1 MKNRSEESLLD
12 ALQYCSL
19 RKLPEV
25 EDGENVW
32 IRAIAKIAKADGQMY
47 YAYVEKDDKMQNKI
61 VKDFG
66 PISAL
71 VRVVEYYP
79 FSYLKPA
86 FMPKFKGKSKEGKEE
101 RIAYLTRYDK
111 DLNLDGLSVKEL
123 DIMIMLG
130 AIKKQ
135 MEREKRNEE

>member
-1 MKNRSEESLLD
+1 MKNKSEESLLD

-19 RKLPEV
+19 RVLPEP
-25 EDGENVW
+25 DDKENVW

-47 YAYVEKDDKMQNKI
+47 YAYVEKDDKLQNKI
-61 VKDFG
+61 IKDFG

-79 FSYLKPA
+79 FSYLNPA
-86 FMPKFKGKSKEGKEE
+86 FMPKFKGNKKEE
-101 RIAYLTRYDK
+101 RIAYLTRYNK
-111 DLNLDGLSVKEL
+111 DLDYSNYSVKEL
-123 DIMIMLG
+123 DKLIMLG

-135 MEREKRNEE
+135 MEQEKRNEE

>member
-1 MKNRSEESLLD
+1 MKNKTEESLLD

-19 RKLPEV
+19 RVLPEP
-25 EDGENVW
+25 EDKENVW

-47 YAYVEKDDKMQNKI
+47 YAYVEKDDKLQNKI

-86 FMPKFKGKSKEGKEE
+86 FMPKFKGNKKEE
-101 RIAYLTRYDK
+101 RITYLTRYNK
-111 DLNLDGLSVKEL
+111 DLDYSSYSVKEL
-123 DIMIMLG
+123 DKLIMMG

-135 MEREKRNEE
+135 MEQEKRNEE

>member
-32 IRAIAKIAKADGQMY
+32 IRAIARVAKADGQMY
-47 YAYVEKDDKMQNKI
+47 YAYVEKDDNMQNKI

-66 PISAL
+66 SISAI
-71 VRVVEYYP
+71 VRIVDYYP

-86 FMPKFKGKSKEGKEE
+86 FMPKFKGNKKEE
-101 RIAYLTRYDK
+101 RIAYLTRYNK
-111 DLNLDGLSVKEL
+111 DLDYSNYSVKEL
-123 DIMIMLG
+123 DKLIMLG

-135 MEREKRNEE
+135 MEQEKRNEE

>member
-1 MKNRSEESLLD
+1 MKNKSEESLLD

-19 RKLPEV
+19 RVLPEP
-25 EDGENVW
+25 DDKENVW

-47 YAYVEKDDKMQNKI
+47 YAYVEKDDKLQNKI
-61 VKDFG
+61 IKDFG

-79 FSYLKPA
+79 FSYLNPA
-86 FMPKFKGKSKEGKEE
+86 FMPKFKGNKKEE
-101 RIAYLTRYDK
+101 RIAYLTRYNK
-111 DLNLDGLSVKEL
+111 DLDYSNYSVKEL
-123 DIMIMLG
+123 DKLIMLG

-135 MEREKRNEE
+135 MEQEKRGEE

>member
-1 MKNRSEESLLD
+1 MKNKTEESLLD

-19 RKLPEV
+19 RVLPEP
-25 EDGENVW
+25 EDKENVW

-47 YAYVEKDDKMQNKI
+47 YAYVEKDDKLQNRI
-61 VKDFG
+61 IKDFG

-86 FMPKFKGKSKEGKEE
+86 FMPKFKSNEKEE
-101 RIAYLTRYDK
+101 RITYLTRYNK
-111 DLNLDGLSVKEL
+111 DLDYSSYSVKEL
-123 DIMIMLG
+123 DKLIMMG

-135 MEREKRNEE
+135 MEQEKRNEE

>member
-1 MKNRSEESLLD
+1 MKNKSEESLLD

-19 RKLPEV
+19 RVLPEP
-25 EDGENVW
+25 DDKENVW

-47 YAYVEKDDKMQNKI
+47 YAYVEKDDKLQNKI
-61 VKDFG
+61 IKDFG

-86 FMPKFKGKSKEGKEE
+86 FMPKFKGNKKEE
-101 RIAYLTRYDK
+101 RIAYLTRYNK
-111 DLNLDGLSVKEL
+111 DLDYSNYSVKEL
-123 DIMIMLG
+123 DKLIMLG

-135 MEREKRNEE
+135 MEQEKRNEE

>member
-1 MKNRSEESLLD
+1 MKNKIEESLLD

-32 IRAIAKIAKADGQMY
+32 IRAIAKVAKADGQMY

-86 FMPKFKGKSKEGKEE
+86 FMPKFKGNKKEE
-101 RIAYLTRYDK
+101 RIAYLTRYNK
-111 DLNLDGLSVKEL
+111 DLDYSNYSVKEL
-123 DIMIMLG
+123 DRLIMLG

-135 MEREKRNEE
+135 MEQEEREKENNG

>member
-1 MKNRSEESLLD
+1 MKNKSEESLLD

-19 RKLPEV
+19 RVLPEP
-25 EDGENVW
+25 EDKENVW

-47 YAYVEKDDKMQNKI
+47 YAYVEKDDKLQNKI
-61 VKDFG
+61 IKDFG

-86 FMPKFKGKSKEGKEE
+86 FMPKFKGNKKEE
-101 RIAYLTRYDK
+101 RIAYLTRYNK
-111 DLNLDGLSVKEL
+111 DLDYSNYSVKEL
-123 DIMIMLG
+123 DKLIMLG

-135 MEREKRNEE
+135 MEQEKRNEE

>member
-1 MKNRSEESLLD
+1 MKNKSEESLLD

-19 RKLPEV
+19 RVLPEP
-25 EDGENVW
+25 DDKENVW

-47 YAYVEKDDKMQNKI
+47 YAYVEKDDKLQNKI
-61 VKDFG
+61 IKDFG

-86 FMPKFKGKSKEGKEE
+86 FMPKFKGNKKEE
-101 RIAYLTRYDK
+101 RIAYLTRYNK
-111 DLNLDGLSVKEL
+111 DLDYSNYSVKEL
-123 DIMIMLG
+123 DKLIMLG

-135 MEREKRNEE
+135 MEQEKRGEE

>member
-1 MKNRSEESLLD
+1 MKNKTEESLLD

-19 RKLPEV
+19 RVLPEP
-25 EDGENVW
+25 DDKENVW

-47 YAYVEKDDKMQNKI
+47 YAYVEKDDKLQNKI
-61 VKDFG
+61 IKDFG

-86 FMPKFKGKSKEGKEE
+86 FMPKFKGNKKEE
-101 RIAYLTRYDK
+101 RIAYLTRYNK
-111 DLNLDGLSVKEL
+111 DLDYSNYSVKEL
-123 DIMIMLG
+123 DKLIMLG

-135 MEREKRNEE
+135 MEQEEREKENNG

>member
-1 MKNRSEESLLD
+1 MKNKTEESLLD

-32 IRAIAKIAKADGQMY
+32 IRAIAKVAKADGQMY
-47 YAYVEKDDKMQNKI
+47 YAYVEKDDKLQNKI
-61 VKDFG
+61 IKDFG

-86 FMPKFKGKSKEGKEE
+86 FMPKFKGNKKEE
-101 RIAYLTRYDK
+101 RIAYLTRYNK
-111 DLNLDGLSVKEL
+111 DLDYSNYSVKEL
-123 DIMIMLG
+123 DKLIMLG

-135 MEREKRNEE
+135 MEQEEREKENNG